1 MDTQKLMMYAI
12 IALVGLYF
20 LRETCGLKLP
30 FIDNEEGFLG
40 GMFDS
45 NGNDGNGNGNGNGN
59 VNGNI
64 ANANVQSA
72 PAPTAG
78 QGQRQV
84 MASEELGDE
93 SFLRV
98 NGINRSPTSC
108 YPQNTLQPAD
118 LLPSGK
124 SKAVQDFDNANPTGE
139 GILKGVN
146 FLDAG
151 FHTGVN
157 TVGQSLRN
165 ANRQLRSEPPNPL
178 VAVSPW
184 MNSTIGPDLGRKP
197 LEDEDVCLNNQPQN
211 NSALNLVGQVA

>member
-40 GMFDS
+40 LFEGDNA
-45 NGNDGNGNGNGNGN
+45 NGN
-59 VNGNI
+59 
-64 ANANVQSA
+64 ANANANMASA
-72 PAPTAG
+72 MPSAASAAPVG

-165 ANRQLRSEPPNPL
+165 ANQQLRSEPPNPQ
-178 VAVSPW
+178 VSVSPW

-197 LEDEDVCLNNQPQN
+197 LEDEDVCLNNRPKN
-211 NSALNLVGQVA
+211 NALNLVGQVA

>member
-30 FIDNEEGFLG
+30 FIDNTEGFLG
-40 GMFDS
+40 LFEGDNA
-45 NGNDGNGNGNGNGN
+45 NGN
-59 VNGNI
+59 
-64 ANANVQSA
+64 ANANA
-72 PAPTAG
+72 NMAPTMPSVAPVG
-78 QGQRQV
+78 QGQAQV

-124 SKAVQDFDNANPTGE
+124 SKSVQDFDNANPTGE

-165 ANRQLRSEPPNPL
+165 ANQQLRSEPPNPQ

-197 LEDEDVCLNNQPQN
+197 LEDEDVCLNNQPKN

>member
-30 FIDNEEGFLG
+30 FIDSNNEEGFLG
-40 GMFDS
+40 GMFDGNS
-45 NGNDGNGNGNGNGN
+45 NANANAN
-59 VNGNI
+59 
-64 ANANVQSA
+64 ANANVVPAMPSA
-72 PAPTAG
+72 APVR

-124 SKAVQDFDNANPTGE
+124 SKSVQDFDNANPTGE

-165 ANRQLRSEPPNPL
+165 ANQQLRSEPPNPQ
-178 VAVSPW
+178 VSVSPW

-197 LEDEDVCLNNQPQN
+197 LEDEDVCLNNQPKN
-211 NSALNLVGQVA
+211 NSALNLVGQVG

>member
-30 FIDNEEGFLG
+30 FIDSNNNTEGFLDG
-40 GMFDS
+40 LFNS
-45 NGNDGNGNGNGNGN
+45 NSNANAIANSNANGNGN
-59 VNGNI
+59 VQP
-64 ANANVQSA
+64 AVSA

-78 QGQRQV
+78 QGQV
-84 MASEELGDE
+84 KASEELGDE
-93 SFLRV
+93 TFLRV
-98 NGINRSPTSC
+98 NGINRTPTSC
-108 YPQNTLQPAD
+108 SPQNNLKPKD

-151 FHTGVN
+151 FHVGVN

-165 ANRQLRSEPPNPL
+165 ANRQIRSEPPNPQ
-178 VAVSPW
+178 VGVSPW
-184 MNSTIGPDLGRKP
+184 LNSTIGPDLGRKA
-197 LEDEDVCLNNQPQN
+197 LEDEDVCVKNQPGPNEALSSIGQ
-211 NSALNLVGQVA
+211 SA